1 MSVGAGRAA
10 SLSFL
15 RDLAVCM
22 LGARRRQVT
31 ATLGGALGPSWVLP
45 PLWVLQVLEGVGQ
58 LGWADSR
65 LQPRPEL
72 PTFGSALGALP
83 T

>member
-15 RDLAVCM
+15 RGLAVCM

-31 ATLGGALGPSWVLP
+31 ATLGGALGPNWALP
-45 PLWVLQVLEGVGQ
+45 PLWLLQVPESMGQ
-58 LGWADSR
+58 SGWADSR